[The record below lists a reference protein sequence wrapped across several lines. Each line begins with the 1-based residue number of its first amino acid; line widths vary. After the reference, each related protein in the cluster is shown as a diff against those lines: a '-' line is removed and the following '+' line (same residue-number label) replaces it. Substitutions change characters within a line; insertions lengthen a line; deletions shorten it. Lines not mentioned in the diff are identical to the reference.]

1 MKIRV
6 HWLFFVFLFYIG
18 YLGQLFEALL
28 FFIIVIIHE
37 LGHVFVARSFGWRVT
52 EIEFLPFGG
61 VAKVDWNFKGWPKE
75 EKLVAIAGPINNFIM
90 IVIAFVLFR
99 LGIIERDFVV
109 FFIKANLIIAGFNL
123 LPALPLDG
131 GRIYRAIASQ
141 EYGWVA
147 GTKRAYRLSYIIG
160 TILIAIGVSMWLL
173 GYINITFLVLGVFL
187 LIATYTDSKHVK
199 YQQMYSFMH
208 KNYHNI
214 ENNSFKELKHI
225 SVDKNEQVSR
235 VLKGFSPGIT
245 TIVWVLED
253 NKIIG
258 TLTDYQILQ
267 RVFANEVAMYEPM
280 SKML

>member
-6 HWLFFVFLFYIG
+6 HWLFFVFLLYIG

-28 FFIIVIIHE
+28 FFVIVIIHE
-37 LGHVFVARSFGWRVT
+37 LGHVFVARSFGWKVT

-61 VAKVDWNFKGWPKE
+61 VAKVDWNFKGWPRE

-90 IVIAFVLFR
+90 IAIAFILFR
-99 LGIIERDFVV
+99 FGIIERDFVV
-109 FFIKANLIIAGFNL
+109 FFIKANLIIASFNL

-131 GRIYRAIASQ
+131 GRIYRAIVSQ
-141 EYGWVA
+141 EYGWVE

-160 TILIAIGVSMWLL
+160 TILIAIGVIMLLL
-173 GYINITFLVLGVFL
+173 GYINVTFLVLGVFL
-187 LIATYTDSKHVK
+187 LIATYADSKHVK

-214 ENNSFKELKHI
+214 EKNSSKELKHI
-225 SVDKNEQVSR
+225 SVDKDEQVSR

-245 TIVWVLED
+245 TIVWVLD
-253 NKIIG
+253 NNKIIG

-267 RVFANEVAMYEPM
+267 RVFADEVAMYEPM